1 MAMTFLEKIKAK
13 RAAENAKK
21 AEAAKPEAAAPAAK
35 EVSEAPKKEEKK
47 PSPIHGLLA
56 RKKAM
61 AAEKLANAAVEAARE
76 QSQKPEEAAGEP
88 LADEP
93 LEEESEKDA
102 PSDGILV
109 DDAPKG
115 EAEPAED
122 PQAKAAAEPTKE
134 PEKANEEEKPKR
146 RGGRRKA
153 TRGKKTEKTEPEVE
167 VEETIDA
174 AVAATINEDAP
185 EMLNNSEFEVQDI
198 LGSKM
203 SYEEMAAKVM
213 SSLED
218 DEQQAWQGF
227 KAEVIE
233 ELEKI
238 KIAAD
243 MNPGTLKYTLMDLNE
258 LYGKIVVPHAN
269 AKALLEALT
278 NKEDGVCVAI
288 RMQASVGSNDY
299 QRRGNGFSALANATY
314 QGEKINFVNLI
325 AATRVKYI
333 FLESIKQRIR
343 FMSDLCITMSSAIKL
358 EERLD
363 AQSA

>member
-21 AEAAKPEAAAPAAK
+21 AEAAKPEATASAAE

-61 AAEKLANAAVEAARE
+61 AAEKLANAAVEAAR
-76 QSQKPEEAAGEP
+76 QQPQKPEEAAGEP
-88 LADEP
+88 LADAP
-93 LEEESEKDA
+93 LEEGSEKDA

-109 DDAPKG
+109 DAAPKG
-115 EAEPAED
+115 EAKPAEAPKVEAPAEPAQE
-122 PQAKAAAEPTKE
+122 T
-134 PEKANEEEKPKR
+134 EKSDEKPKR

-153 TRGKKTEKTEPEVE
+153 TREKKAEKAEPEVE

>member
-21 AEAAKPEAAAPAAK
+21 AEAAKPEAAAPAAE

-61 AAEKLANAAVEAARE
+61 AAEKFANAAVEAARQ
-76 QSQKPEEAAGEP
+76 QSQKPEEDLGEP
-88 LADEP
+88 LADAP

-115 EAEPAED
+115 EAKPAEA
-122 PQAKAAAEPTKE
+122 PQAETSAEAAKE
-134 PEKANEEEKPKR
+134 PEKSDEKPKR

-153 TRGKKTEKTEPEVE
+153 TREKKAGKAEPEVE

-174 AVAATINEDAP
+174 AVAATINEESP

-227 KAEVIE
+227 KAEVIG

-314 QGEKINFVNLI
+314 QGEKIDFVNLI